1 METSNE
7 TAPND
12 IENQYTP
19 LANSMRKEFTTL
31 SPVSSS
37 CCIYRVPERI
47 RCVNEKLYT
56 PQAVSIGPLHHGR
69 KGLNPIL
76 DEHKQRYLK
85 DFIARTKASLEDHIK
100 TIKDQEERLRCCYA
114 EPIKYSSDEFVRI
127 ILVDAAFTIE
137 VLLKDKFDDFVDEN
151 DRIFHKPLMLH
162 DIWKDMWLIE
172 NQLPLFILEDLF
184 EACKTS
190 LPSSSHNITSIISL
204 SFEFFK
210 HLLPVEKLDDNVK
223 TSKSVAHFV
232 DLFKRVF
239 EIHLPLEPKAGGE
252 LKSVNIPSL
261 TELQQVGVQ
270 FKAASRENKFGI
282 QFSTSNG
289 TLTIP
294 RFPLGYETEIIR
306 NVVAFEQCHF
316 LNTATDTLYMSS
328 YAFFMGGLVKT
339 TKDVELLVEYQ
350 IAEVVKVLVSDTSE
364 RSAPLNTISTGVNP
378 NFHKFYYD
386 TICEDLNN
394 YCSKPWH
401 KWKANLKQN
410 YFNTPWASISVIAAV
425 VLLILTFIQT
435 VFSMIPAT

>member
-31 SPVSSS
+31 SPMSSS

-56 PQAVSIGPLHHGR
+56 PQAVSIAPLHHGR
-69 KGLNPIL
+69 KGLNPTL

-85 DFIARTKASLEDHIK
+85 DFMDRTKVSLEDHIK

-114 EPIKYSSDEFVRI
+114 EPIKYNSDDFVRI

-137 VLLKDKFDDFVDEN
+137 VLLKDRYYELVDEN
-151 DRIFHKPLMLH
+151 DRILNKPWMLL

-210 HLLPVEKLDDNVK
+210 HLLPVEKLDDNME

-232 DLFKRVF
+232 
-239 EIHLPLEPKAGGE
+239 P
-252 LKSVNIPSL
+252 
-261 TELQQVGVQ
+261 
-270 FKAASRENKFGI
+270 GI
-282 QFSTSNG
+282 
-289 TLTIP
+289 L
-294 RFPLGYETEIIR
+294 
-306 NVVAFEQCHF
+306 H
-316 LNTATDTLYMSS
+316 
-328 YAFFMGGLVKT
+328 
-339 TKDVELLVEYQ
+339 
-350 IAEVVKVLVSDTSE
+350 
-364 RSAPLNTISTGVNP
+364 
-378 NFHKFYYD
+378 
-386 TICEDLNN
+386 
-394 YCSKPWH
+394 
-401 KWKANLKQN
+401 
-410 YFNTPWASISVIAAV
+410 
-425 VLLILTFIQT
+425 
-435 VFSMIPAT
+435 

>member
-31 SPVSSS
+31 SPMSSS

-56 PQAVSIGPLHHGR
+56 PQAVSIAPLHHGR

-85 DFIARTKASLEDHIK
+85 DFMDRTKVSLEDHIK

-137 VLLKDKFDDFVDEN
+137 VLLKDRYHEFVDEN
-151 DRIFHKPLMLH
+151 DRIFNKPRMLQ

-210 HLLPVEKLDDNVK
+210 HLLPVKKLDDNME
-223 TSKSVAHFV
+223 TYKSVAHFV

-239 EIHLPLEPKAGGE
+239 EILLPSERKAGGK
-252 LKSVNIPSL
+252 LKSLNIPSL
-261 TELQQVGVQ
+261 TELHQVGVR
-270 FKAASRENKFGI
+270 FKARPAENIFGI
-282 QFSTSNG
+282 EFSTSNG

-294 RFPLGYETEIIR
+294 RIALGLETEIIR
-306 NVVAFEQCHF
+306 NVLAFEQCHF
-316 LNTATDTLYMSS
+316 SNNANDTLYM
-328 YAFFMGGLVKT
+328 K
-339 TKDVELLVEYQ
+339 LLVEYQ
-350 IAEVVKVLVSDTSE
+350 IAKVAKWLVSDTSE
-364 RSAPLNTISTGVNP
+364 GSAPLNSISTGVNP
-378 NFHKFYYD
+378 NAYNFYYD
-386 TICEDLNN
+386 TICEDLNK

-425 VLLILTFIQT
+425 VLLILTLVQT
-435 VFSMIPAT
+435 VFSIISVT

>member
-31 SPVSSS
+31 SPTSSS

-69 KGLNPIL
+69 EGLSPIL

-85 DFIARTKASLEDHIK
+85 DFIARSKVSLEDHIK
-100 TIKDQEERLRCCYA
+100 KIKDQEERLRCCYA

-127 ILVDAAFTIE
+127 VLVDAAFTIE
-137 VLLKDKFDDFVDEN
+137 VLLKDKFDDFVDKN
-151 DRIFHKPLMLH
+151 DRIFYKPCMLQ

-190 LPSSSHNITSIISL
+190 LPSSSNNITSIISL

-210 HLLPVEKLDDNVK
+210 HLLPVKPDDNVE
-223 TSKSVAHFV
+223 TFKSVAHFV

-252 LKSVNIPSL
+252 LKFVNIPSL
-261 TELQQVGVQ
+261 TELHQAGVR
-270 FKAASRENKFGI
+270 FMAGPRENIFGI

-294 RFPLGYETEIIR
+294 RFALGHETEIIR
-306 NVVAFEQCHF
+306 NVLAFEQCHF
-316 LNTATDTLYMSS
+316 LNPATGTLYMSS

-339 TKDVELLVEYQ
+339 TKDVELLVGYQ
-350 IAEVVKVLVSDTSE
+350 IAKEVKVLVSDTSE
-364 RSAPLNTISTGVNP
+364 GSAPLNTISTGVNP
-378 NFHKFYYD
+378 NFPMFYYD
-386 TICEDLNN
+386 TICEDLNK
-394 YCSKPWH
+394 YCSKPWN

-425 VLLILTFIQT
+425 VLLILTLVQT
-435 VFSMIPAT
+435 VFSIISAT

>member
-19 LANSMRKEFTTL
+19 LANSMREEFTTL
-31 SPVSSS
+31 SPMSSS

-85 DFIARTKASLEDHIK
+85 DFIARTKVSLEDHIK

-114 EPIKYSSDEFVRI
+114 EPFKYSSDEFVRI
-127 ILVDAAFTIE
+127 SLLDAAFTIE
-137 VLLKDKFDDFVDEN
+137 VLLKNRFDEFVDEN
-151 DRIFHKPLMLH
+151 DRIFKKPWMIQ

-184 EACKTS
+184 EACKAS
-190 LPSSSHNITSIISL
+190 LPSSSDNNTSIISL
-204 SFEFFK
+204 SFGLFNP
-210 HLLPVEKLDDNVK
+210 LLPVKELEDNVE
-223 TSKSVAHFV
+223 TSKSAAHFV

-239 EIHLPLEPKAGGE
+239 EIHLPLEPKAEGE
-252 LKSVNIPSL
+252 LKSANIPSL
-261 TELQQVGVQ
+261 TELHQVGI
-270 FKAASRENKFGI
+270 KLKEGSRRNIFDI

-294 RFPLGYETEIIR
+294 RFTIGFETEIIR

-316 LNTATDTLYMSS
+316 LTTDSDTSYMSC

-339 TKDVELLVEYQ
+339 TKDVELLVEYR
-350 IAEVVKVLVSDTSE
+350 IANVEKFLGDTSD
-364 RSAPLNTISTGVNP
+364 RSTPFNTISAGVIINP
-378 NFHKFYYD
+378 DDFCYT
-386 TICEDLNN
+386 TICEDLND

-410 YFNTPWASISVIAAV
+410 YFNTPWASISVLAAV
-425 VLLILTFIQT
+425 VLLILTLVQT
-435 VFSMIPAT
+435 LFSIISAT